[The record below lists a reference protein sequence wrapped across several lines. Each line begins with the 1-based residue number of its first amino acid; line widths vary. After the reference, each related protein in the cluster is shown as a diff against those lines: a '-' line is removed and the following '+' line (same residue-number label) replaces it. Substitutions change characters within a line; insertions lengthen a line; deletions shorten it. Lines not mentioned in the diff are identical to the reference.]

1 MFVKDGIFNRTAI
14 EVTTQALDTYS
25 LRNKA
30 MANNFANVT
39 TPGYRRIEVA
49 FEDKLREALDPDQL
63 GGERTDSNH
72 FHLGKLP
79 LDLIRPQGYRS
90 EDPTLAGEINNV
102 DVDIEMS
109 KLAENSINFNFGVRF
124 IQERMSAIESAIKQQ
139 GQ

>member
-72 FHLGKLP
+72 FHLG
-79 LDLIRPQGYRS
+79 
-90 EDPTLAGEINNV
+90 
-102 DVDIEMS
+102 
-109 KLAENSINFNFGVRF
+109 
-124 IQERMSAIESAIKQQ
+124 
-139 GQ
+139 